1 MKHCQLLFC
10 LLQLLP
16 VRCFLG
22 KIVVFQD
29 GVCRLLARPFHHSL
43 DAEVVNIE
51 GSETNINGRID
62 SVVGGLSSCC
72 PISSFKVR
80 LDQRWGTKRVEGREG
95 ERKGDSGRN
104 WLIPSARIA
113 KTPCCTR
120 TLGLGGSYMQ
130 ASIFSIKMKSYNMWF
145 SHFST
150 MIQKI
155 KGRHNVKV
163 VPYWHIK

>member
-29 GVCRLLARPFHHSL
+29 GLCRLLARPFHHSL

-80 LDQRWGTKRVEGREG
+80 LDQRWGTKRVVGREG
-95 ERKGDSGRN
+95 EREKRGFGEELIKTECKDCKDAMLYVDIRPGR
-104 WLIPSARIA
+104 
-113 KTPCCTR
+113 
-120 TLGLGGSYMQ
+120 SYMQ
-130 ASIFSIKMKSYNMWF
+130 ASIFSITMKSYNM
-145 SHFST
+145 
-150 MIQKI
+150 
-155 KGRHNVKV
+155 
-163 VPYWHIK
+163 